1 MSSQR
6 LVRLIS
12 GVFAVLLIGFTVVDS
27 PNFAWSLVPIAFII
41 LALVFALPGRR
52 LTWGPRS
59 PKTQRII
66 YTMVF
71 VVGVILAMLLPEV
84 IRGKGMSWSILPAT
98 AIAAAVV
105 GAISWYTYRPQG
117 QESEDRG
124 R

>member
-6 LVRLIS
+6 LVRLIF

-27 PNFAWSLVPIAFII
+27 PNFAWSLVPIAFIV

-71 VVGVILAMLLPEV
+71 VVGAILAMLLPEV
-84 IRGKGMSWSILPAT
+84 IGGEGMSWSILPAT

-105 GAISWYTYRPQG
+105 GAIGWYTYRPQG